1 MCIYIL
7 LATTSSIFIHAHR
20 VILHC
25 LHAGIIINVIF
36 LSSKG
41 SCFTQALKIVQG
53 LTMSL

>member
-7 LATTSSIFIHAHR
+7 LATSIFIHAHR

-25 LHAGIIINVIF
+25 PHADIIINVIF
-36 LSSKG
+36 LSIKG
-41 SCFTQALKIVQG
+41 SCFTQALKIVQS